1 MPISGNDPD
10 ELYKKDRNE
19 CKSTFKIVTNQMRKN
34 SDKIINLTPQNS
46 IKIKQRPLSS
56 FLSTKSRSIY
66 SAKTRCESRLTSANM
81 KGNNL

>member
-1 MPISGNDPD
+1 M
-10 ELYKKDRNE
+10 K
-19 CKSTFKIVTNQMRKN
+19 KN
-34 SDKIINLTPQNS
+34 SDIIINLTPQNS
-46 IKIKQRPLSS
+46 IKNNIKQRPLSS